1 MSAKKDCGHHGLKH
15 RHWIF
20 RRIFAGILIF
30 MFVVL
35 VTVLIVW
42 AILQPRKPRF
52 VLQDATVY
60 AFNVSSP
67 PNSLT
72 STFQVTLY
80 SRNPNDKIG
89 IYYDKLDVY
98 ATYRNQQIT
107 LRSQIP
113 STYQG
118 HKDVN
123 IWSPFIYGNSV
134 PVAPY
139 NALALSQDKA
149 IGAVMIMIKIDG
161 RVRWKVG
168 TFISGRYHLYVR
180 CPASINFG
188 SAGTSGIALE
198 NGGGVKYQLVQ
209 SCSVSV

>member
-1 MSAKKDCGHHGLKH
+1 MSVKKHCDHHKIH
-15 RHWIF
+15 RHKIF
-20 RRIFAGILIF
+20 RRICAGLLIF
-30 MFVVL
+30 AFVVL

-42 AILQPRKPRF
+42 AILHPRKPRF

-67 PNSLT
+67 PNYLT

-89 IYYDKLDVY
+89 VYYDRLAVY
-98 ATYRNQQIT
+98 AIYRNQQIT

-113 STYQG
+113 PTYQG
-118 HKDVN
+118 HKEVN
-123 IWSPFIYGNSV
+123 VWSPFIYGNSV

-139 NALALSQDKA
+139 NALQLSQDKA
-149 IGAVMIMIKIDG
+149 NGAVMLTIKIDG

-168 TFISGRYHLYVR
+168 TFISGRYHIYVR
-180 CPASINFG
+180 CPAAINFG
-188 SAGTSGIALE
+188 SAGTSGTIGIQ
-198 NGGGVKYQLVQ
+198 NSGVKYQLVQ